1 MTTPIIPFYKRLDK
15 VIVKA
20 KDCLIYDSEGNQ
32 YIDFE
37 SGDWAANLGH
47 SNDRI
52 IKVIQDQIELI
63 IHDGL
68 QFRNKEAEDLSVAL
82 LEILRMPGGQSVFL
96 NSGSE
101 AVNLGITLAKFFT
114 KRNKVLKI
122 DQSFIS
128 AYGHGQI
135 SVDNERLLNIP
146 IDKIDAISQYDFQ
159 QIAAF
164 VFEPGNS
171 KGLIQFPTAEFVET
185 LAIAIKKSGC
195 LLIANEVTTGFGR
208 TGKWFASQHYTIKPD
223 IIITGKGLGNGYP
236 ISAVS
241 ITDRISIMFEQDN
254 FRYAQ
259 SHQNDP
265 LGFAIGLAVIKTI
278 QELGLIKSSLEKG
291 EYFREA
297 LNNLQSKYPEKIKET
312 RARGLMLAIEF
323 HAPVD
328 VEEIYDQL
336 LVGGFI
342 TGIKNKTLRFMPPL
356 VITKTDIDKL
366 INSIDNI
373 L

>member
-1 MTTPIIPFYKRLDK
+1 MRNPIIPFYKRLNK
-15 VIVKA
+15 VVVKA
-20 KDCLIYDSEGNQ
+20 KDCLICDSEGNQ

-52 IKVIQDQIELI
+52 TKVIKEQIELI

-68 QFRNKEAEDLSVAL
+68 QFRNKEAEDLSAAL
-82 LEILRMPGGQSVFL
+82 LEVLRMIGGQSVFL

-101 AVNLGITLAKFFT
+101 AVNLGITLAKFLT

-122 DQSFIS
+122 DETFIS

-135 SVDNERLLNIP
+135 SVDNEQLLNIP
-146 IDKIDAISQYDFQ
+146 MDKVDAISQYDFQ
-159 QIAAF
+159 EIAAF

-171 KGLIQFPTAEFVET
+171 KGLVQYPTAAFVET
-185 LAIAIKKSGC
+185 LARTIEKNGS

-208 TGKWFASQHYTIKPD
+208 TGKWFGSQYYRIKPD

-236 ISAVS
+236 VSAVS
-241 ITDRISIMFEQDN
+241 ITDRISAMFEKN
-254 FRYAQ
+254 GFRYAQ

-265 LGFAIGLAVIKTI
+265 LGCAIGLEVIKTI
-278 QELGLIKSSLEKG
+278 KELGLIESSFEKG
-291 EYFREA
+291 AYFKEA
-297 LNNLQSKYPEKIKET
+297 LNNLQLKYPGKIKEI

-323 HAPVD
+323 YASID
-328 VEEIYDQL
+328 VEGIYNQL
-336 LVGGFI
+336 LASGFI
-342 TGIKNKTLRFMPPL
+342 TGLRDKTLRFMPPL

-366 INSIDNI
+366 INAIDNI